1 MKAEQNIQ
9 QEIVIWFTNNFCL
22 KHHNP
27 RCVIFAVP
35 NGGSRS
41 VVEAMN
47 LKKTGVLSGVAD
59 LIVLM
64 PLKMLFIEVKTD
76 TGKQSPNQIDF
87 KQRVE
92 ALGFQYFIVRSL
104 AEFQKI
110 V

>member
-35 NGGSRS
+35 NGGSRN

-47 LKKTGVLSGVAD
+47 LKKTGVLSGGAD

-64 PLKMLFIEVKTD
+64 PLKMIFIEVKSD

-87 KQRVE
+87 EQRVE